1 MYNFSL
7 TLSWVFLLHLYFTLS
22 FLFFS
27 PEYLLF
33 SFSYLDS
40 NFLFCLC
47 VGCFD
52 SFYFFWF
59 SFLSMVVYT
68 SQTLSCFSDSHFLSW
83 KTGRKLSWKIESS
96 SSFSYSSSLSISLSL
111 HTLLGKEGSSMYV
124 TRPSQYFSYLLEASI
139 YGIMQ
144 AASLSL
150 SFTHTSFLYLI
161 PSRFL
166 VFCGEEENRGKT
178 EG

>member
-1 MYNFSL
+1 
-7 TLSWVFLLHLYFTLS
+7 
-22 FLFFS
+22 
-27 PEYLLF
+27 
-33 SFSYLDS
+33 
-40 NFLFCLC
+40 LC

-150 SFTHTSFLYLI
+150 SLLHTLPFS
-161 PSRFL
+161 
-166 VFCGEEENRGKT
+166 T
-178 EG
+178 

>member
-1 MYNFSL
+1 
-7 TLSWVFLLHLYFTLS
+7 
-22 FLFFS
+22 
-27 PEYLLF
+27 
-33 SFSYLDS
+33 
-40 NFLFCLC
+40 LC

-111 HTLLGKEGSSMYV
+111 SSYSLGQRGLKYVCNSAKPILLLF
-124 TRPSQYFSYLLEASI
+124 TRSLYLRNHAS
-139 YGIMQ
+139 GL
-144 AASLSL
+144 SLSL
-150 SFTHTSFLYLI
+150 FYTHFLSLPNTFSLSGI
-161 PSRFL
+161 LWRRRKQR
-166 VFCGEEENRGKT
+166 ENRGI
-178 EG
+178 G